1 MRSIILFLVLSY
13 VYRYF
18 IVDVFLSLLINDFLY
33 SIYNESQFVR
43 GWMVI
48 SNIALGVINF
58 ITAALFLALYYY
70 YSTPRKQCDI
80 PVDEYNEELGHDLL
94 F

>member
-1 MRSIILFLVLSY
+1 
-13 VYRYF
+13 
-18 IVDVFLSLLINDFLY
+18 
-33 SIYNESQFVR
+33 
-43 GWMVI
+43 MVI